1 MKKYLFMAATAA
13 LALSSCTSDETLAQ
27 DPANEGDVL
36 SFDTY
41 MGINAR
47 DTKVLDD
54 AQLKADGFGV
64 FAYDQGTTEIL
75 SYVKGNIKPNF
86 MLNEKI
92 EWNDAA
98 DAKRW
103 EYSPVKYW
111 PNNVNNMLSFYAYAP
126 FDADLKTITH
136 NPHLVQNSLYNGP
149 AIEYVIPSTLE
160 KGVDLCWGANATVD
174 IATPTADSETAPV
187 NYYKNPSTGAAQH
200 VSTNGKIKFNFKH
213 ATSRLDFNLQIFND
227 VITDKDHCG
236 TPASGG
242 KIDDN
247 TTISVKSLKLIGN
260 VASKGVLSLYDGSWD
275 AQYETQVLDL
285 TPYLNDNVK
294 GNMTSDNYATEQP
307 MFNASEYLY
316 IIPGANY
323 RIQIEYWVKTDAGAD
338 TDNTTLTKN
347 IITSEAVFDAEQG
360 MAYKYHL
367 NLGMTTV
374 KFDATIEDWGAE
386 NETEVDLPNNTEFL
400 TAAAAYKY
408 EDNYQYNGAV
418 SVSGNTIT
426 TTYVGT
432 ELTANQQMLRDD
444 LARILGGLYR
454 AGGVTSIVYNG
465 ETYLW
470 NTAGT
475 LKGSNW
481 QVDGTGATLV
491 SKIVADFTADPSM
504 TSITLKCNGVDMV
517 FKYATT

>member
-13 LALSSCTSDETLAQ
+13 LALSSCSSDEELVQA
-27 DPANEGDVL
+27 PALDGDAIT
-36 SFDTY
+36 FDTY
-41 MGINAR
+41 MGANAR
-47 DTKVLDD
+47 ATKVLDD

-64 FAYDQGTTEIL
+64 FAYDQGTSEIL
-75 SYVKGNIKPNF
+75 SYVKGNIRPNF

-92 EWNDAA
+92 EWNTNDS
-98 DAKRW
+98 KW

-126 FDADLKTITH
+126 FDANLKVITH
-136 NPHLVQNSLYNGP
+136 NPHLVQNSIYNGP

-160 KGVDLCWGANATVD
+160 AGVDLCWGANATVD
-174 IATPTADSETAPV
+174 IATPAADAETAPV
-187 NYYKNPSTGAAQH
+187 NYYKNPSTGAAQN

-227 VITDKDHCG
+227 LLTDKDHCG
-236 TPASGG
+236 TPAEGG
-242 KIDDN
+242 SIAEG
-247 TTISVKSLKLIGN
+247 TSISVKSLKLIGN

-285 TPYLNDNVK
+285 TPYLNATVK
-294 GNMTSDNYATEQP
+294 GEMKEATAKDEIA
-307 MFNASEYLY
+307 MFGDDEYLY

-323 RIQIEYWVKTDAGAD
+323 RIQIEYWVKTDAGTD
-338 TDNTTLTKN
+338 TDNSTLTKN
-347 IITSEAVFDAEQG
+347 TITSEVVFDAEQG
-360 MAYKYHL
+360 KAYKYHL

-374 KFDATIEDWGAE
+374 KFDAEIEEWGAE

-408 EDNYQYNGAV
+408 EDGYTYNGTV
-418 SVSGNTIT
+418 KVEGNTIT
-426 TTYVGT
+426 TTYNT
-432 ELTANQQMLRDD
+432 SALAANQQILRDD

-454 AGGVTSIVYNG
+454 AGGVTTIEFNG
-465 ETYLW
+465 DTYKW
-470 NTAGT
+470 DTEGT

-481 QVDGTGATLV
+481 KLNGTGDTLV
-491 SKIVADFTADPSM
+491 SKIVAYFQANSSITQ
-504 TSITLKCNGVDMV
+504 ITLKCNGVDMI
-517 FKYATT
+517 FKYETN

>member
-47 DTKVLDD
+47 ATEVLDD
-54 AQLKADGFGV
+54 ARLKIDGFGV
-64 FAYDQGTTEIL
+64 FAYDQGTSEIL

-92 EWNDAA
+92 EWNSTDE
-98 DAKRW
+98 RW

-136 NPHLVQNSLYNGP
+136 NPHLVQNSIYNGP
-149 AIEYVIPSTLE
+149 AIEYVIPSTLS

-174 IATPTADSETAPV
+174 IATPAADPETAPV
-187 NYYKNPSTGAAQH
+187 NYYKNPSTGATQH
-200 VSTNGKIKFNFKH
+200 VSTNGKIKFLFKH

-227 VITDKDHCG
+227 VITDG
-236 TPASGG
+236 SGHDDAAFG
-242 KIDDN
+242 GAIDKN
-247 TTISVKSLKLIGN
+247 TRISIKSLKLIGN

-285 TPYLNDNVK
+285 TPYLNTKMQNI
-294 GNMTSDNYATEQP
+294 GYTGAAEEIP
-307 MFNASEYLY
+307 MFGDDEYLY

-323 RIQIEYWVKTDAGAD
+323 RIQIEYWVNTYD
-338 TDNTTLTKN
+338 TEDPDNTTLTKN
-347 IITSEAVFDAEQG
+347 TITSEAVFDAEQG
-360 MAYKYHL
+360 KAYKYHL

-374 KFDATIEDWGAE
+374 KFDAEIEGWGEE
-386 NETEVDLPNNTEFL
+386 NDSEVDLPNNTEFL

-426 TTYVGT
+426 TTYDDAA
-432 ELTANQQMLRDD
+432 LTANQQMLRDD